1 MKKIISI
8 LFLIVA
14 QVVSAQ
20 QLYTKTFGSEKAK
33 PILFLH
39 GGPGYNSANFE
50 ASTAQKLADEG
61 YFVIVYDRRGEG
73 RSTDEHA
80 KFTFEETFKDID
92 GLLEQF
98 KIQKVTLMGH
108 SFGGVVATLYAEKHP
123 EKINA
128 VILVGAPIAL
138 QESFANIIERCRKI
152 YTDKEDKSS
161 LGYMDM
167 LEKMDK
173 SSLEFSSY
181 CFMYAM
187 QNGFYKPKNISSE
200 AQKIYDDLKKTPE
213 YKYATQMTPQ
223 GPKGFWKNEN
233 YTSLDLSANIS
244 ALSKK
249 MKVIGLYGKDDS
261 LYSESQIEKLKAII
275 GKSNVF
281 YIDNSSHNV
290 FIDRQD
296 EFLKIVKSQ
305 I

>member
-1 MKKIISI
+1 MKK
-8 LFLIVA
+8 LITVLLLITSGF
-14 QVVSAQ
+14 VSAQ
-20 QLYTKTFGSEKAK
+20 QLYIKTFGSEKAK

-50 ASTAQKLADEG
+50 VTTAQKLADEG

-73 RSTDEHA
+73 RSTDVNA
-80 KFTFEETFKDID
+80 KFTFEETFSDINSI
-92 GLLEQF
+92 LEQF
-98 KIQKVTLMGH
+98 KLSKVTLVGH
-108 SFGGVVATLYAEKHP
+108 SFGGVVATLYAEKNQG
-123 EKINA
+123 KVNA
-128 VILVGAPIAL
+128 IVLVGAPISL
-138 QESFANIIERCRKI
+138 QESFANIIDRCRKI
-152 YTDKEDKSS
+152 FTEKMDQSS

-173 SSLEFSSY
+173 TSLEFSSY

-187 QNGFYKPKNISSE
+187 QNGFYKPKNITPE
-200 AQKIYDDLKKTPE
+200 AQKTYDDLKKSPE
-213 YKYATQMTPQ
+213 YKFAAQMTPQ

-233 YTSLDLSANIS
+233 YTSLDLSQNIS

-249 MKVIGLYGKDDS
+249 LKILGLYGKDDG
-261 LYSESQIEKLKAII
+261 LYSESQIEKLKGLI
-275 GKSNVF
+275 GKDNLF

-296 EFLKIVKSQ
+296 EFLKIIKSQ